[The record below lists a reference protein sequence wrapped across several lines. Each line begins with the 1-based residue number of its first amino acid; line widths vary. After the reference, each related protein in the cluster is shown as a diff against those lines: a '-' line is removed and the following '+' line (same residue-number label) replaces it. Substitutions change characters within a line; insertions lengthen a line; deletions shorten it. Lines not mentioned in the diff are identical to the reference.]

1 MKHKSLT
8 SITLVAILATCGAV
22 TLGQTPLGSGW
33 TYQGKLILLGSPLND
48 TADFEFTLWDT
59 DGDGQVNPAD
69 NGLVQAALG
78 STDDGDL
85 CQYDV
90 DCDGQ
95 INPADSGIVQ
105 PLFGTCDAPREACP

>member
-8 SITLVAILATCGAV
+8 SITLVAILASCGAA
-22 TLGQTPLGSGW
+22 TLAQTPLGSGW

-59 DGDGQVNPAD
+59 DGDGQ
-69 NGLVQAALG
+69 
-78 STDDGDL
+78 
-85 CQYDV
+85 
-90 DCDGQ
+90 